1 MSPLLHSGQ
10 IQGRQQLTSPPLAK
24 PRHFLCHPW
33 TYVRERL
40 LQRGE
45 IERPPHLK
53 NCVGGRAMVLNST
66 TPLYCPT
73 LTLASNFSIF
83 YKITLKLDLD
93 KLQLIFKSNDFAYP
107 HQVIKIAPIK
117 RKWQI

>member
-1 MSPLLHSGQ
+1 MKFRRGSRYGHARGTVGPG
-10 IQGRQQLTSPPLAK
+10 
-24 PRHFLCHPW
+24 
-33 TYVRERL
+33 
-40 LQRGE
+40 QRGE

>member
-1 MSPLLHSGQ
+1 MVWMAKLG
-10 IQGRQQLTSPPLAK
+10 LA
-24 PRHFLCHPW
+24 
-33 TYVRERL
+33 
-40 LQRGE
+40 QRGE

-53 NCVGGRAMVLNST
+53 NIVGGRATVLNST

-107 HQVIKIAPIK
+107 HQVIKIAPIR
-117 RKWQI
+117 RKWPI

>member
-1 MSPLLHSGQ
+1 M
-10 IQGRQQLTSPPLAK
+10 
-24 PRHFLCHPW
+24 CHD
-33 TYVRERL
+33 
-40 LQRGE
+40 QRGE

-117 RKWQI
+117 RKWPI

>member
-1 MSPLLHSGQ
+1 MLFTCLH
-10 IQGRQQLTSPPLAK
+10 
-24 PRHFLCHPW
+24 
-33 TYVRERL
+33 YVRFDRYLPETSL
-40 LQRGE
+40 PVTINQRGE

-53 NCVGGRAMVLNST
+53 NRVGGRATVLNST

-117 RKWQI
+117 RKWPI

>member
-1 MSPLLHSGQ
+1 MY
-10 IQGRQQLTSPPLAK
+10 
-24 PRHFLCHPW
+24 FLKNSIDSKKNS
-33 TYVRERL
+33 RNSKNSKEML
-40 LQRGE
+40 KNQRGE

-53 NCVGGRAMVLNST
+53 NRVGGRATVLNST

-117 RKWQI
+117 RKWPI

>member
-1 MSPLLHSGQ
+1 MFDFDATFLWFYCHDRHLKC
-10 IQGRQQLTSPPLAK
+10 PP
-24 PRHFLCHPW
+24 PP
-33 TYVRERL
+33 
-40 LQRGE
+40 QRGE

-53 NCVGGRAMVLNST
+53 NRVGGRATVLNST

-107 HQVIKIAPIK
+107 HQVIKIARIK
-117 RKWQI
+117 REWPI

>member
-1 MSPLLHSGQ
+1 MKCLSSCNLLF
-10 IQGRQQLTSPPLAK
+10 I
-24 PRHFLCHPW
+24 HFP
-33 TYVRERL
+33 
-40 LQRGE
+40 QRGE

-107 HQVIKIAPIK
+107 HQVIKIAPIR
-117 RKWQI
+117 RKWPI

>member
-1 MSPLLHSGQ
+1 MNVSKIDLGADYQRVS
-10 IQGRQQLTSPPLAK
+10 IQNIVKLEGAC
-24 PRHFLCHPW
+24 FM
-33 TYVRERL
+33 
-40 LQRGE
+40 QRGE

-117 RKWQI
+117 RKWPI